1 MFKCLGL
8 VYFFIHLK
16 YNIMR
21 KFSFEKL
28 EVWQLSRKLTK
39 TIYEISSEFPEEEK
53 FGLTSQIR
61 RAVISVSSNIAEGTS
76 RQSGIEQA
84 RYTEI
89 AYGSL
94 LEVLNQLIL
103 ASDLE
108 YISIERVNSQ
118 RPAIEELV
126 NKLYKLRLSQL
137 NKKKK

>member
-1 MFKCLGL
+1 
-8 VYFFIHLK
+8 
-16 YNIMR
+16 MR

-61 RAVISVSSNIAEGTS
+61 RAVISVSSNIAERTS